1 MGELSYEDF
10 DVYFVGQNLTAEVFS
25 QTAVICKQK
34 KENHPF
40 KKAQGKNDFK
50 IIRLIKSNY
59 NFKSTD
65 KKVILSFSQKKCN

>member
-1 MGELSYEDF
+1 MAT
-10 DVYFVGQNLTAEVFS
+10 TAIARMRSLLRV
-25 QTAVICKQK
+25 AGDVICKQK